1 MGALIR
7 GALVVASALAPLT
20 PCAAW
25 AQGLAVE
32 FRSAAA
38 LGSTATDQHGA
49 AFTIAGLS
57 GVTYIGP
64 ATGTGLHRFLAVM
77 DNSDKL
83 VEIEAGFGPT
93 GMLTSAAVVRGF
105 SLGQTADF
113 EDLAISPDGARLWLC
128 DEGGPGVRAVAFPG
142 LEQAETL
149 SIPEVFGTR
158 RANFGFEALAVSRDG
173 REVWTANE
181 EALAADGPLSTPGA
195 GTVVRLLRLR
205 DEGVGHVAAAQHAY
219 ACEAMHGAVVTGA
232 RSGLVALVVLPSG
245 RVLALERSF
254 AFNLGGFFRSRMF
267 EIDAGAAT
275 DVSGVPSLDGAAY
288 APVAKALLW
297 SGNLNNL
304 EGLCLGPAL
313 DAGGLALV
321 GVVDDGDPL
330 SSNTLVS
337 YRVTGPVEAP
347 CAADA
352 DGNGSVEVAD
362 IFAFLAR
369 WFADDPRA
377 DFDGDGVRGVAD
389 VFAFL
394 SAWFAGC
401 P

>member
-1 MGALIR
+1 MGALVL
-7 GALVVASALAPLT
+7 GAFVVASAIAALT

-38 LGSTATDQHGA
+38 LGLATTDQHGA

-64 ATGTGLHRFLAVM
+64 VTGPGLHRFLAVM

-93 GMLTSAAVVRGF
+93 GTLTSAAVVRAF

-113 EDLAISPDGARLWLC
+113 EDLALSPDGARLWLC
-128 DEGGPGVRAVAFPG
+128 DEGGPGVRAVTYPG
-142 LEQAETL
+142 LEASGSL

-173 REVWTANE
+173 RDLWTANE
-181 EALAADGPLSTPGA
+181 EALAADGPLSTPSA

-205 DEGVGHVAAAQHAY
+205 DEGAGHVAATQHAY
-219 ACEAMHGAVVTGA
+219 ACEAMHGAVITGA

-254 AFNLGGFFRSRMF
+254 AFNLGGFFRSRLF

-275 DVSGVPSLDGAAY
+275 DVSGVPSLDGAMY
-288 APVAKALLW
+288 VPVGKTFVW
-297 SGNLNNL
+297 SGSLNNL

-313 DAGGLALV
+313 GAGGRALV

-337 YRVTGPVEAP
+337 FRVTGPVEAP

-352 DGNGSVEVAD
+352 DGSGAVEVAD
-362 IFAFLAR
+362 IFVFLAG